1 MYKPRPSSYPD
12 VASLADGTA
21 NLHVAAEVILEQIRI
36 LASAP
41 TNGRAFLVA
50 DVYGR
55 GTHTPTGDAFVQTIF
70 SGLHDLH
77 RGINS
82 TGKGEAAG
90 AGPKLNVAFAE
101 FSRIWDGVLGPDPGF
116 AAFGYVSTDACI
128 VDCSD
133 TFCSTEGMCD
143 DPDHY
148 FYYIPGCVSPV
159 VGFVLLLGE
168 EGEGRGERR
177 PRSSFCLSRI
187 WSRSSGISTHWP
199 LYERNYLLAH
209 DRSSV
214 KSIFTSIIEEH
225 GDI

>member
-1 MYKPRPSSYPD
+1 MKHPRVYISLSRPSSYPD

-82 TGKGEAAG
+82 TGDGSND
-90 AGPKLNVAFAE
+90 GPKLRVAFSE
-101 FSRIWDGVLGPDPGF
+101 FARIWDGVLDGPPGY
-116 AAFGYVSTDACI
+116 AAFGYVSDGQCI
-128 VDCSD
+128 SCSPS
-133 TFCSTEGMCD
+133 CSTVGMCD
-143 DPDHY
+143 DPDHT
-148 FYYIPGCVSPV
+148 FYYIPGCAPPSTSRF
-159 VGFVLLLGE
+159 GVL
-168 EGEGRGERR
+168 
-177 PRSSFCLSRI
+177 I
-187 WSRSSGISTHWP
+187 W
-199 LYERNYLLAH
+199 A
-209 DRSSV
+209 D
-214 KSIFTSIIEEH
+214 
-225 GDI
+225 